1 MSGVAEAPAIDP
13 ARVIADLR
21 ELDARTGGPGGARRL
36 CWGEEWRAARE
47 LLGELLAEID
57 LEPERDEAGNL
68 WTYLPGEREPALA
81 LGSHLDSVPEG
92 GWLDGALGVMA
103 GARRPP
109 GLGNRRRPAASHP
122 RAGRL
127 GRRGRGPLRAQP
139 FRQLGRV
146 RHLRPR
152 GAGGRRGR

>member
-47 LLGELLAEID
+47 LLGELLGEID

-68 WTYLPGEREPALA
+68 WTYLSGEQEPALA

-103 GARRPP
+103 GLGVLRAWASAGESFVPSPVIATNRPP
-109 GLGNRRRPAASHP
+109 AW
-122 RAGRL
+122 
-127 GRRGRGPLRAQP
+127 
-139 FRQLGRV
+139 
-146 RHLRPR
+146 
-152 GAGGRRGR
+152 